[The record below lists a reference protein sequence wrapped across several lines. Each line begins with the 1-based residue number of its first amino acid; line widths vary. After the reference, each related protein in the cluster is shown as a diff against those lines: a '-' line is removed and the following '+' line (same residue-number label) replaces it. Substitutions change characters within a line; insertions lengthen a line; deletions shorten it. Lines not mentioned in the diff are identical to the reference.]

1 MQVLKKISVFLL
13 KHDPGNDQNVPAV
26 LKLNHNTV
34 AGGFCPRGAFVQG
47 AFVLFP
53 YDRPV

>member
-53 YDRPV
+53 YDTPV